1 MEPEKEKNPQPED
14 AGRVQ
19 EQDVGLDSPP
29 VLLPEQQNPEPL
41 EPENPED
48 YQDRSAFNEKLFA
61 RQYKHRG
68 SNDIL
73 QAGQQYKV
81 RIMRLLQHYMK
92 ENGAVTFFMVYKC
105 TLIKYNPEEDKE
117 E

>member
-1 MEPEKEKNPQPED
+1 MSVIVPNPNVPQAGTGKVEPEKEKNPHVED

-29 VLLPEQQNPEPL
+29 VFLPEENNPEPL
-41 EPENPED
+41 EPENPQD
-48 YQDRSAFNEKLFA
+48 YQDRSAFNERLFA

-73 QAGQQYKV
+73 QAGQQSHYPDFV
-81 RIMRLLQHYMK
+81 LL
-92 ENGAVTFFMVYKC
+92 TS
-105 TLIKYNPEEDKE
+105 L
-117 E
+117 

>member
-1 MEPEKEKNPQPED
+1 MEPEKEKNPQ
-14 AGRVQ
+14 
-19 EQDVGLDSPP
+19 
-29 VLLPEQQNPEPL
+29 N
-41 EPENPED
+41 ENVDEEYVD
-48 YQDRSAFNEKLFA
+48 KSAFNGKLFT

-92 ENGAVTFFMVYKC
+92 KNGGVTFFMVYKC
-105 TLIKYNPEEDKE
+105 KLIKYNLEDDKE
-117 E
+117 EYK